1 MDNHEARFILS
12 AYRPDGQDAKDPRFS
27 EALEQVRQDAGLKR
41 WFQDSIAF
49 DTAVVAKLRAIKAPA
64 DLRESILTGAKAS
77 RAPRWKNRAR
87 KWAVAALVVLTAIV
101 VSLLWYNTRPTHLA
115 GWQVEALNVISSLV
129 AKQSSFDI
137 ESKNARELLTWL
149 RANHAPAARK
159 LPHNLDKLAGLGC
172 KTFVWRGKPVSVICL
187 TTPDGG
193 LIHFVTMNV
202 LEASDRAIQA
212 EAKLIQEGRWA
223 TATWRD
229 DNTIYMVALEGSRDS
244 LRSYLL

>member
-137 ESKNARELLTWL
+137 ESKNARELLTW
-149 RANHAPAARK
+149 
-159 LPHNLDKLAGLGC
+159 
-172 KTFVWRGKPVSVICL
+172 SVICL